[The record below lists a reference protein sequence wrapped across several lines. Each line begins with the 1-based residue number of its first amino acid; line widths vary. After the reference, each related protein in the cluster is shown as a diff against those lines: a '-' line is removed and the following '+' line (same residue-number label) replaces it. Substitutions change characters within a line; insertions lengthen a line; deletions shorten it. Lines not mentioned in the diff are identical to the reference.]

1 MNGSNQNLELEILN
15 AAERLFLRKGFSLTS
30 TTEIAKE
37 AGCNQALVHY
47 YYRTKE
53 KLFTRI
59 YEKNA
64 LLFLKDLLD
73 GNRQS
78 LTFEEKIREIIEGH
92 FNMLIK
98 NPQLPLFLFNELIMN
113 EKRLEILRE
122 NLDENHSEVYRK
134 FENEL
139 NREIEKGNIRQTT
152 LLDLILT
159 TFSLNVML
167 FIISPIL
174 KKTFIND
181 ETRYREFVDHRREE
195 NVRIILLSLKP

>member
-122 NLDENHSEVYRK
+122 NLDENHPEVYRK

-174 KKTFIND
+174 KKAFIND

>member
-59 YEKNA
+59 YEKNV

-73 GNRQS
+73 GNRQN
-78 LTFEEKIREIIEGH
+78 LTFEEKIREIIECH

>member
-59 YEKNA
+59 YEKNV

-73 GNRQS
+73 GNRQN

-122 NLDENHSEVYRK
+122 NLDENHPEVYRK

-174 KKTFIND
+174 KKAFIND

>member
-73 GNRQS
+73 GNRQN

-122 NLDENHSEVYRK
+122 NLDENHPEVYRK

-174 KKTFIND
+174 KKAFIND

>member
-73 GNRQS
+73 GNRQN

-122 NLDENHSEVYRK
+122 NLDENHPEVYRK

-167 FIISPIL
+167 FI
-174 KKTFIND
+174 N
-181 ETRYREFVDHRREE
+181 
-195 NVRIILLSLKP
+195 KPDIKEGVYQR

>member
-113 EKRLEILRE
+113 EKRIETLQE
-122 NLDENHSEVYRK
+122 NLKKNHAEVYRM
-134 FENEL
+134 FDNEL
-139 NREIEKGNIRQTT
+139 KREIEKGNIRQIT

-159 TFSLNVML
+159 AFSLNVTL
-167 FIISPIL
+167 FIASPII
-174 KKTFIND
+174 KKVLISD
-181 ETRYREFVDHRREE
+181 ETKYREFVDHRKQE
-195 NVRIILLSLKP
+195 NIRIILLSLKP

>member
-122 NLDENHSEVYRK
+122 NLDENHPEVYRK